1 MGRKVKDQDVV
12 EVALDEGKNVT
23 TVKLQGLYYPL
34 VLTEKRIYIS
44 NEGFASALTASNHG
58 RKVRREKVKLDD
70 LEVTNKDSEPKPE
83 EKPKEPKITKV
94 QNVRLWKE
102 FEMRMRPD
110 LAFQEIW
117 VITNGMGEFAHS
129 YLNGETKSV
138 EGIIK
143 YARKPDHAQHF
154 PVYEEAQSVQKILNQ
169 TVKIGHKLRRF
180 YIPTESV

>member
-1 MGRKVKDQDVV
+1 MRKPSK
-12 EVALDEGKNVT
+12 
-23 TVKLQGLYYPL
+23 
-34 VLTEKRIYIS
+34 EKS
-44 NEGFASALTASNHG
+44 
-58 RKVRREKVKLDD
+58 
-70 LEVTNKDSEPKPE
+70 E
-83 EKPKEPKITKV
+83 EKPKTPVETKV

>member
-1 MGRKVKDQDVV
+1 MGRKVKEQDVV

-34 VLTEKRIYIS
+34 VLTENRIYIS

-70 LEVTNKDSEPKPE
+70 IEIKKENNEPKSE
-83 EKPKEPKITKV
+83 KKPKTPKVTKV

-102 FEMRMRPD
+102 FEMRTRPD

-129 YLNGETKSV
+129 YLNGESKST

-143 YARKPDHAQHF
+143 YAPKPDFAQHF

-180 YIPTESV
+180 YLPTGTV